1 MPSRLFN
8 SHPDHGIRVP
18 YEAMEAYVRALFL
31 AVGGYV

>member
-18 YEAMEAYVRALFL
+18 CEVMEAYVRELFL
-31 AVGGYV
+31 AVGDV